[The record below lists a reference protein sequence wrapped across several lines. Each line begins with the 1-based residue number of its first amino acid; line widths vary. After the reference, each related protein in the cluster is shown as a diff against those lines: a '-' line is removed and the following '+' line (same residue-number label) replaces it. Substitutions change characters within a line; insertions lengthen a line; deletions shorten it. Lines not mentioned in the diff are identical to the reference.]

1 MPESFNI
8 LCRDN
13 GESILVVQ
21 PGTGC
26 RDVIGVGHAGNMS
39 YYRVTYNQKY
49 ALKINKTTVSSNGLG
64 NPSSSLYDALE
75 LFSGCSRGWEFARNI
90 MRRVKPTQNPF
101 TPSFLADNPMYA

>member
-13 GESILVVQ
+13 GESILIVQ

-26 RDVIGVGHAGNMS
+26 RDVIGVGHAGNMR
-39 YYRVTYNQKY
+39 YYRVTYNKTY

-64 NPSSSLYDALE
+64 NPSLSLYRVLE
-75 LFSGCSRGWEFARNI
+75 RVSDCSRGREFARNI
-90 MRRVKPTQNPF
+90 MRHVKPTRNPF
-101 TPSFLADNPMYA
+101 SPSFLSENPMYA

>member
-26 RDVIGVGHAGNMS
+26 RDVIGVGHAGSMR
-39 YYRVTYNQKY
+39 YYRVTCNKKY
-49 ALKINKTTVSSNGLG
+49 ALKINKTCVSSNDWG
-64 NPSSSLYDALE
+64 NPSLSLYRVLE
-75 LFSGCSRGWEFARNI
+75 EFSGCSRGWEFARNI
-90 MRRVKPTQNPF
+90 MRLVKPTRNPF
-101 TPSFLADNPMYA
+101 APSFLAENPMYA

>member
-26 RDVIGVGHAGNMS
+26 RDVIGVGHAGNMR
-39 YYRVTYNQKY
+39 YYRVTHNKNY
-49 ALKINKTTVSSNGLG
+49 AIKINKTTVSSNDWG
-64 NPSSSLYDALE
+64 NPSSSLYSTLE
-75 LFSGCSRGWEFARNI
+75 LFSDCSRGWEFARSI
-90 MRRVKPTQNPF
+90 MRHVKPTRNPF
-101 TPSFLADNPMYA
+101 TPSFLASNPMYA